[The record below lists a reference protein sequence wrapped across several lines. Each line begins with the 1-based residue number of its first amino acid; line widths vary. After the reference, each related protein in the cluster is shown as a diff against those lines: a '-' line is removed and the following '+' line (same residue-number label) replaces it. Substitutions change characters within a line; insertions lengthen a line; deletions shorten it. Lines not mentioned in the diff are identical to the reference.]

1 MQAKEMEANH
11 GGWEY
16 FVYQNDDVSVNPWAL
31 NPSRNGFLD
40 PLLYLILLFI
50 TCLLG
55 GAKGIAVK

>member
-1 MQAKEMEANH
+1 MQAKEMEATN
-11 GGWEY
+11 E
-16 FVYQNDDVSVNPWAL
+16 DVSVNPWAL
-31 NPSRNGFLD
+31 HSSRNGFLD